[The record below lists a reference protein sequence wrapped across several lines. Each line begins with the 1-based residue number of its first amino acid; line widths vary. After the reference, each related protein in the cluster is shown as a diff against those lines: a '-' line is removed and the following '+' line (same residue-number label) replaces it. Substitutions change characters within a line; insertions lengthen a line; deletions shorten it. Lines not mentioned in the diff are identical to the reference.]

1 MGQEVKDKILREV
14 RKDFLQEQL
23 LGGKRFDDRA
33 LDEWRAIEIQK
44 GVITT
49 AEGSALANIGGSKVL
64 AAVKFDL
71 MTPFPDRPD
80 EGAFITNAEFVPM
93 ASPGFEPGPPNETC
107 IELARVVDRGIRS
120 SEVIDVSSFF
130 VEQGKVLGLFL
141 DLWILDHKGNLTD
154 TAALAACAALLD
166 TKLPKVENGKIIRG
180 VGTKSLEMKYRPLTT
195 TFIKVGKNFLLD
207 ASQDEEY
214 AKDMTFTVG
223 TVEGMVSSIQKSGM
237 GGLSKDEVMNCVDV
251 ALKKSDELRRHL

>member
-23 LGGKRFDDRA
+23 LTGKRFDGRA
-33 LDEWRAIEIQK
+33 PDEWRSVEVQK

-64 AAVKFDL
+64 AAVKFDM

-93 ASPGFEPGPPNETC
+93 ASPAFEPGPPNENC

-120 SEVIDVSSFF
+120 SNVIDMSKLFI
-130 VEQGKVLGLFL
+130 EEGKVLGLFL
-141 DLWILDHKGNLTD
+141 DLWVLDHKGNLTD
-154 TAALAACAALLD
+154 TAALAACAALTD
-166 TKLPKVENGKIIRG
+166 TKLPKVEEGKIIRG
-180 VGTKSLEMKYRPLTT
+180 EGTTPMEIKYKPLTT
-195 TFIKVGKNFLLD
+195 TFIKVGKDFLLD
-207 ASQDEEY
+207 ATQDEEY
-214 AKDMTFTVG
+214 ARDMSFTVG
-223 TVEGMVSSIQKSGM
+223 TVEGMVSSIQKSGP
-237 GGLSKDEVMNCVDV
+237 GGLSKDEVMGCVEV
-251 ALKKSDELRRHL
+251 ALRKSDELRRYL

>member
-1 MGQEVKDKILREV
+1 MGEEVKDKILREV

-23 LGGKRFDDRA
+23 LSGKRFDERA
-33 LDEWRAIEIQK
+33 LDEWRPVEVQK

-49 AEGSALANIGGSKVL
+49 AEGSALANIGGSKVV
-64 AAVKFDL
+64 AAVKFDV

-93 ASPGFEPGPPNETC
+93 ASPGFEPGPPNENC

-120 SEVIDVSSFF
+120 SEVIDVTRFF
-130 VEQGKVLGLFL
+130 LEEGKVLGLFL

-180 VGTKSLEMKYRPLTT
+180 QGTQSMEMKYKPLTT
-195 TFIKVGKNFLLD
+195 TFIKVANNFLLD
-207 ASQDEEY
+207 ASHDEEY
-214 AKDMTFTVG
+214 AKDMSFTVG
-223 TVEGMVSSIQKSGM
+223 TVEGMVSSIQKSGQ

-251 ALKKSDELRRHL
+251 ALKKSDELRKYL